1 MTMQTKHYYTDEMN
15 AQIGIPCG
23 VIAVGDVM
31 SLEWAWA
38 R

>member
-1 MTMQTKHYYTDEMN
+1 MIWDCERFYSLMFEHVD
-15 AQIGIPCG
+15 GLCG
-23 VIAVGDVM
+23 VIAVGNGM